1 MGWRVSE
8 ASGIDSATRRLQ
20 SALEALDGAVGRR
33 LDRDQGQ
40 AALASQVHAF
50 DIDRARLANELDDAT
65 ARARALE
72 TANREAALRLDEAIA
87 TIRAIVEPAEPEA

>member
-1 MGWRVSE
+1 MSE
-8 ASGIDSATRRLQ
+8 ASGIESAARRLQ

-50 DIDRARLANELDDAT
+50 DVDRARLAAELDDAT
-65 ARARALE
+65 AHARALE
-72 TANREAALRLDEAIA
+72 TTNRDVAQRLDEAIA
-87 TIRAIVEPAEPEA
+87 TIRAIIEPTERKA

>member
-1 MGWRVSE
+1 VSE
-8 ASGIDSATRRLQ
+8 AGGIDSAARRLQ

-33 LDRDQGQ
+33 LDREQGQ

-50 DIDRARLANELDDAT
+50 DVDRARLAAELDDAT

-72 TANREAALRLDEAIA
+72 AANREVAQRLDEAIA
-87 TIRAIVEPAEPEA
+87 TIRAIVEPAEREA

>member
-1 MGWRVSE
+1 VSE
-8 ASGIDSATRRLQ
+8 ASTIESATRRLQ

-33 LDRDQGQ
+33 LERDQGQ

-50 DIDRARLANELDDAT
+50 DADRARLAAELDVAA

-72 TANREAALRLDEAIA
+72 TANREVAQRLDEAIG
-87 TIRAIVEPAEPEA
+87 TIRTIVAPPEPKV

>member
-1 MGWRVSE
+1 VSE
-8 ASGIDSATRRLQ
+8 ASRIERATRRLQ

-33 LDRDQGQ
+33 LERDPGQ

-50 DIDRARLANELDDAT
+50 DSDRARLAAELDVAT

-72 TANREAALRLDEAIA
+72 TANREVAQRLDEAIG
-87 TIRAIVEPAEPEA
+87 TIRAIIAPSERKA

>member
-1 MGWRVSE
+1 VSE
-8 ASGIDSATRRLQ
+8 ASGIESATRRLQ

-33 LDRDQGQ
+33 LERDRGQ

-50 DIDRARLANELDDAT
+50 DSDRARLAAELDLAS

-72 TANREAALRLDEAIA
+72 TANRTVAQRLDEAIA
-87 TIRAIVEPAEPEA
+87 TIRAIIAPSERKA

>member
-1 MGWRVSE
+1 MSE
-8 ASGIDSATRRLQ
+8 ASNIESATRRLQ

-33 LDRDQGQ
+33 LERDQGQ

-50 DIDRARLANELDDAT
+50 DADRARLAAELDVAT

-72 TANREAALRLDEAIA
+72 TANREVAQRLDEAIA
-87 TIRAIVEPAEPEA
+87 TISAIVAPPEPKV

>member
-1 MGWRVSE
+1 MSE
-8 ASGIDSATRRLQ
+8 AGGIDSAARRLQ

-33 LDRDQGQ
+33 LDREQGQ

-50 DIDRARLANELDDAT
+50 DVDRARLAAELDDAT

-72 TANREAALRLDEAIA
+72 AANREVAQRLDEAIA
-87 TIRAIVEPAEPEA
+87 TIRAIVEPAEREA

>member
-20 SALEALDGAVGRR
+20 AALEALDGSVGRR

-50 DIDRARLANELDDAT
+50 DVDRARLAAELDDAT
-65 ARARALE
+65 ARARGLE
-72 TANREAALRLDEAIA
+72 TANREVALRLDEAIA
-87 TIRAIVEPAEPEA
+87 TIRAIIEPAGREA